1 MDAKQVLLHIT
12 DQDVIN
18 ILYKLGSDISDR
30 SNEEYL
36 IFNTSVCHGGENYKL
51 YYYKNTKSFYC
62 YSGCGAI
69 RDIFDLIKQ
78 SLNISFEYFPIV

>member
-1 MDAKQVLLHIT
+1 MDAKQVLLYIT
-12 DQDVIN
+12 DQDVID

-51 YYYKNTKSFYC
+51 YYYKKIYNHLK
-62 YSGCGAI
+62 
-69 RDIFDLIKQ
+69 
-78 SLNISFEYFPIV
+78 LN